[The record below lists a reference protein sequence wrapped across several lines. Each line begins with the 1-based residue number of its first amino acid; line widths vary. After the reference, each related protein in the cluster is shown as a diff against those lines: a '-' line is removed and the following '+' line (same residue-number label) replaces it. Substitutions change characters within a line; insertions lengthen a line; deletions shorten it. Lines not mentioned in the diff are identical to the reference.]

1 MRSTTRRRQ
10 CGSPSTSVWKYGS
23 ALGIAALSW
32 ACGSIPEPE
41 TVADPEPVSWVLKD
55 FLETPPVGLSMSSE
69 PTLTDSPAGPA
80 VLFDGEDDA
89 FFLDGNPLQGLRTF
103 TIEVVFLPASDG
115 PPEQR
120 FLHFG
125 FADGDRALLETRVT
139 EEGRWYLDS
148 FVQKGDANK
157 ALIDPELL
165 HPADRWY
172 HLAYVVD
179 DGRLK
184 NYVDGKLELSAE
196 IPFTPLEG
204 GRTSIGV
211 RLNRVFW
218 FKGAIHSIRIT
229 PEALESESF
238 TRPVL

>member
-1 MRSTTRRRQ
+1 MRSTTRRRRR
-10 CGSPSTSVWKYGS
+10 GSLSTSVWKYGS

-32 ACGSIPEPE
+32 ACGSVPEPD

-55 FLETPPVGLSMSSE
+55 FLETPPVGLSMSSK
-69 PTLTDSPAGPA
+69 PALTDSPAGPA

-103 TIEVVFLPASDG
+103 TLEVVFLPASDG

-125 FADGDRALLETRVT
+125 FADGDRVLLETRVT

-184 NYVDGKLELSAE
+184 NYVDGKTGAVGGDSLYAPRGRKDLDRRPIEPCVLVQGGD
-196 IPFTPLEG
+196 PLNSYFAG
-204 GRTSIGV
+204 ST
-211 RLNRVFW
+211 
-218 FKGAIHSIRIT
+218 
-229 PEALESESF
+229 
-238 TRPVL
+238 

>member
-1 MRSTTRRRQ
+1 MRSTTRRRR
-10 CGSPSTSVWKYGS
+10 CGSLSTSVWKFGS

-32 ACGSIPEPE
+32 ACGSVPERE

-55 FLETPPVGLSMSSE
+55 FLETPFGGLSMSSE
-69 PTLTDSPAGPA
+69 PVLTDSPAGPA

-89 FFLDGNPLQGLRTF
+89 FFLDSNPLQGLRTF
-103 TIEVVFLPASDG
+103 TLEVVFLPASDG

-125 FADGDRALLETRVT
+125 FADGERVLLETRVT

-179 DGRLK
+179 DGRLE

-218 FKGAIHSIRIT
+218 FKGAIHSIRIS

-238 TRPVL
+238 TRPAL